1 MKAALERIKKA
12 FNSENAADSLKSIVL
27 KKPAKCAGKTGDE
40 KMEYSLATQLQ
51 GVSKKLLAYHINHT
65 VAIGKF
71 LKTIFNI
78 SQRSDG
84 SWKVEGPKTDILF
97 AGFPVLDQL
106 TDTARELLVDYYSG
120 CEELYQKGVK
130 IWSDEQGGANAPA
143 AAATNA
149 AAAPAVNIK
158 KNSA

>member
-1 MKAALERIKKA
+1 M
-12 FNSENAADSLKSIVL
+12 
-27 KKPAKCAGKTGDE
+27 
-40 KMEYSLATQLQ
+40 
-51 GVSKKLLAYHINHT
+51 SKKLLAYHVNHT
-65 VAIGKF
+65 VAIAKF

-84 SWKVEGPKTDILF
+84 SWKVEGPKSDILF

-130 IWSDEQGGANAPA
+130 IWSDEQGGVVPAPVANAG
-143 AAATNA
+143 
-149 AAAPAVNIK
+149 APANNIK
-158 KNSA
+158 KNNS